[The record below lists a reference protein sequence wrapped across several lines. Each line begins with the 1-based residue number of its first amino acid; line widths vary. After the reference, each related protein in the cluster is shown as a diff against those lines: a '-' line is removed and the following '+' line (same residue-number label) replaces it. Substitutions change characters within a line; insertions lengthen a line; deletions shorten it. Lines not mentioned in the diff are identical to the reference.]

1 VDWIF
6 DCNSYMEAKKMED
19 GKDYMTQQISGADRR
34 RFNMSKEE
42 KWKLRVSNIYDRNA
56 FMMLDK
62 ECEAKRLANVYR

>member
-1 VDWIF
+1 
-6 DCNSYMEAKKMED
+6 MEAKKMED

-42 KWKLRVSNIYDRNA
+42 NWKLRVSNIYDCNA